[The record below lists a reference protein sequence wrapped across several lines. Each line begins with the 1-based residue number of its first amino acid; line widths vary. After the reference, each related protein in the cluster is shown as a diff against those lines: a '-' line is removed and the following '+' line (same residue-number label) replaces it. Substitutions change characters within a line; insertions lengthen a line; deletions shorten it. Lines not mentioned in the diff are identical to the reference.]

1 MKKILLIL
9 TVLCV
14 FIVTAS
20 VACAADKDYI
30 LGKGDSLTVRVW
42 GEPELSSEPIIRP
55 DGKISLPGIGEMKA
69 AGISPRQLQGRIT
82 SALKELVFN
91 PLVSV
96 SVNTFPANSIV
107 VYGPGTVSAVIPLTG
122 KTTLLQILS
131 NIRPDNNADLNNAY
145 LERNGSKIATNFK
158 NLFKEGAGEQASL
171 EVLANDRLFIPLNP
185 QRLVFV
191 EGAVGKPASIPYTDD
206 MTILEAIHQAGGFTK
221 FADRNSTVITRQG
234 QGGLERISVR
244 LSDLINNGDTTQNVK
259 LQGGDLI
266 VVDTSWF

>member
-1 MKKILLIL
+1 MKKLLL
-9 TVLCV
+9 TLTALCV
-14 FIVTAS
+14 FVVTVSTAY
-20 VACAADKDYI
+20 AANKEYI
-30 LGKGDSLTVRVW
+30 LGKGDSLTIRVW
-42 GEPELSSEPIIRP
+42 GEPELSSAPIVRP

-82 SALKELVFN
+82 EALKELVFN

-96 SVNTFPANSIV
+96 SVNTFPANSII

-131 NIRPDNNADLNNAY
+131 SIRPDNNADLASAY
-145 LERNGSKIATNFK
+145 LERNGSKIATNFET
-158 NLFKEGAGEQASL
+158 LFKKGTGEQANL
-171 EVLANDRLFIPLNP
+171 EVLARDRLFIPLNP

-191 EGAVGKPASIPYTDD
+191 EGAVGRPTSLPYRDD

-234 QGGLERISVR
+234 ANGLERISVR
-244 LSDLINNGDTTQNVK
+244 LSDFINDGDITQNVK